1 MKDQLGQPDP
11 CALPEVHTKE
21 SSERPRSRPGEQSS
35 GLLVI
40 VPCGKAKIWTKHP
53 QAGPTAA
60 ADAYVGAPYI
70 VNRRYAEQV
79 GGNWVILSA
88 KHGFLRPTDV
98 VPGPYEAT
106 FKRRSTYPIGP
117 TALREQ
123 VEQMGLDRYG
133 EVIGLGGKDYCAAIE
148 AAFEGTRVRLSFP
161 FARLPMGKAM
171 AATKL
176 ATPQ

>member
-1 MKDQLGQPDP
+1 MCQP
-11 CALPEVHTKE
+11 
-21 SSERPRSRPGEQSS
+21 REQPS

-60 ADAYVGAPYI
+60 ADAYVGAPFT

-79 GGNWVILSA
+79 GDDWVILSA

-98 VPGPYEAT
+98 IPGPYETT
-106 FKRRSTYPIGP
+106 FKRRSTNPIGLA
-117 TALREQ
+117 ALREQ
-123 VEQMGLDRYG
+123 VEQMSLGDYN
-133 EVIGLGGKDYCAAIE
+133 EVIGLGGKEYRAAIE

-161 FARLPMGKAM
+161 FARLPIGKAM
-171 AATKL
+171 AATKS
-176 ATPQ
+176 ATLH